1 MKVEVNVSQV
11 VLQDVCVCV
20 VEVVGFIELRSMES
34 PGDYITC
41 EESGNVC
48 VCACLQ
54 VREWGRDCP
63 FHSYVY
69 GTMKYCT
76 CLLSVCVCLK
86 VYPHTLVWS
95 YTLQLG

>member
-34 PGDYITC
+34 PGDCITC

-48 VCACLQ
+48 VC
-54 VREWGRDCP
+54 V
-63 FHSYVY
+63 H
-69 GTMKYCT
+69 
-76 CLLSVCVCLK
+76 VCK
-86 VYPHTLVWS
+86 
-95 YTLQLG
+95 